1 MTLPGGAA
9 LPLAWEETVLRHYTT
24 CVAVR
29 ERVEAEAMGER
40 LLSNYLLSQIDGTV
54 TSTRVDS
61 AVQGGWLLVTL
72 SAECREQIGAS
83 VPILLD

>member
-1 MTLPGGAA
+1 M
-9 LPLAWEETVLRHYTT
+9 LRHYTT
-24 CVAVR
+24 RAAVR
-29 ERVEAEAMGER
+29 ERAEVEAMGER
-40 LLSNYLLSQIDGTV
+40 LLSDYLLSQIDGTV

-72 SAECREQIGAS
+72 SAECREQIGTS

>member
-1 MTLPGGAA
+1 
-9 LPLAWEETVLRHYTT
+9 
-24 CVAVR
+24 
-29 ERVEAEAMGER
+29 MGER
-40 LLSNYLLSQIDGTV
+40 LLSDYLLSQIDGTV

-72 SAECREQIGAS
+72 SAECREQIGTS